1 MQRNRNVD
9 GGCREWRG
17 ERTTRA
23 EEVAMLVEEV
33 VMVVWGKWPNA
44 SEGRRVPLQNPKPT
58 GQGLGYKAGPDVVAA
73 GKAQT
78 EQSPSSRRRGQKWVS
93 NCPVYQDDWLDC
105 SFTNAT

>member
-33 VMVVWGKWPNA
+33 VMVVWGKWPNRTPA
-44 SEGRRVPLQNPKPT
+44 RDGRVPLQNPNPT
-58 GQGLGYKAGPDVVAA
+58 DKVWATRQGHTRWLLLA
-73 GKAQT
+73 KAQT
-78 EQSPSSRRRGQKWVS
+78 E
-93 NCPVYQDDWLDC
+93 
-105 SFTNAT
+105 